1 MAGPKL
7 QLQHQPVYV
16 ELIDRQFDFGSVFH
30 HNTIVGILALEGV
43 DDPLFRRLDNAFLWK
58 NVSRGGMVFD
68 GIR

>member
-16 ELIDRQFDFGSVFH
+16 EFIDRQFDFGSVFH

-43 DDPLFRRLDNAFLWK
+43 DDPLFRRLDNAFAW
-58 NVSRGGMVFD
+58 
-68 GIR
+68 